1 MASKASQCW
10 GRMGMMIFLPS
21 SEVVSVAEVALER
34 PRSWPSCVL
43 ALLFFLP
50 SGSRVCVERS
60 FTFSYA
66 SPNIFSCLTTTAV
79 ISFFFTYVCIF
90 VLHNLSTVRAY
101 MLYHQ

>member
-66 SPNIFSCLTTTAV
+66 SPNIFSSVLPLQLLLVFSLLTFV
-79 ISFFFTYVCIF
+79 FLFFTIC
-90 VLHNLSTVRAY
+90 LP
-101 MLYHQ
+101 